1 MSQEN
6 NEGAPKQALATAR
19 YLRYSAQKGRLVA
32 DMVRGKRVD
41 EAIALLEASK
51 KAAAKKTLKVLKS
64 VMANAAD
71 NQEMNVDELFVK
83 KIYVNEGPTLKRWRP
98 RARGRA
104 DRINKR
110 TCHTTVVLA
119 ERV

>member
-1 MSQEN
+1 MSQEKM
-6 NEGAPKQALATAR
+6 EMTATEARATAKF
-19 YLRYSAQKGRLVA
+19 LRYSAQKGRLVA
-32 DMVRGKRVD
+32 DMIRGKRVD

-51 KAAAKKTLKVLKS
+51 KAAAKTTLKVLKS
-64 VMANAAD
+64 AMANAAD
-71 NQEMNVDELFVK
+71 NKGLNVDELFIK
-83 KIYVNEGPTLKRWRP
+83 TIYVDEGPTLKRWMP

-119 ERV
+119 EA